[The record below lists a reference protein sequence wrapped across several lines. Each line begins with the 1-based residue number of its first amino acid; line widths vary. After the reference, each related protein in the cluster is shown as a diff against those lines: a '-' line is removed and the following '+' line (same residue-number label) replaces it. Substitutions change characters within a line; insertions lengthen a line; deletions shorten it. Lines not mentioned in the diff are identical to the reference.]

1 MHTTTRTLRT
11 ATIALRRN
19 VLRSAL
25 TCLGIIIGVAAVIA
39 MMEIGQGASSAIAKS
54 IASMG
59 ANTVNVSPGAKVN
72 GGVNL
77 GSGSAM
83 TLTPGDCDAIRTDC
97 PAVRYAAPQAWCR
110 QTQLVYGSR
119 NWIPR
124 NISGTTDSFLEIH
137 NWTPLARGDPFTDAD
152 VRNAAQ
158 VCIVGQTLVRELFA
172 GDNPV
177 GKDLRAGNVSLRVVG
192 ELATKGSDMFG
203 NDQDDILLAPWTTV
217 KYRINSQGGNSAGQ
231 QAASSAAATAAASTA
246 ATANLTTSLYPVA
259 SGTTVLYP
267 TLSAVEEADTPQIIR
282 FSNVDQIICTAGS
295 PGAVQRAVDEITA
308 LLHQRHHVGSHVEN
322 DFRVQSATEF
332 ADMLGS
338 TTSRMSNL
346 LLSVAVLSLLVGG
359 VGIMNI
365 MLVSV
370 TERTR
375 EIGLR
380 LAVGAR
386 GLDILQQFL
395 IEAVI
400 LCLAGGAVGIG
411 FGELTS
417 WAVRTFLNYPTEVSI
432 PAIAASVIV
441 SATVGVVFG
450 FYPAWKAAR
459 LDPIDALRYE

>member
-11 ATIALRRN
+11 ASIALRRN

-39 MMEIGQGASSAIAKS
+39 MMEIGQGASSAIATS

-59 ANTVNVSPGAKVN
+59 ANTVNVSPGATVN

-77 GSGSAM
+77 GTGSAM
-83 TLTPGDCDAIRTDC
+83 TLTPSDCEAIRRDC
-97 PAVRYAAPQAWCR
+97 PAVRYAAPQVWCR
-110 QTQLVYGSR
+110 QTQLVYGGR

-124 NISGTTDSFLEIH
+124 NIRGTTASFLDIH
-137 NWTPLARGDPFTDAD
+137 NWTPLQAGEPFTDRD
-152 VRNAAQ
+152 VRNAAK
-158 VCIVGQTLVRELFA
+158 VCIIGQTLVRELFA
-172 GDNPV
+172 GENPI
-177 GKDLRAGNVSLRVVG
+177 GKDLRVGNVSFRVVG
-192 ELATKGSDMFG
+192 MLTGKGANMFG
-203 NDQDDILLAPWTTV
+203 DDQDDILLAPWTTV
-217 KYRINSQGGNSAGQ
+217 KWRLSNQSGNSAGQ
-231 QAASSAAATAAASTA
+231 QAAAVTAAAS
-246 ATANLTTSLYPVA
+246 ATAVNTLSNLYPTA
-259 SGTTVLYP
+259 SANTVLYP
-267 TLSAVEEADTPQIIR
+267 AVSTVQAADTPQPVR
-282 FSNVDQIICTAGS
+282 FSNVDQIICSAGS
-295 PGAVQRAVDEITA
+295 SAAVRRAVDEITG
-308 LLHQRHHVGSHVEN
+308 LLHQRHHVGDHVDN
-322 DFRVQSATEF
+322 DFRVESATEF

-338 TTSRMSNL
+338 TTNRMASL

-386 GLDILQQFL
+386 GRDILTQFL

-411 FGELTS
+411 LGRLAS
-417 WAVRTFLNYPTEVSI
+417 ISVRYFLHYPTEISI
-432 PAIAASVIV
+432 PAIVASVIV
-441 SATVGVVFG
+441 SATVGVIFG

>member
-11 ATIALRRN
+11 ASIALRRN

-25 TCLGIIIGVAAVIA
+25 TCLGIIIGVAAVIT
-39 MMEIGQGASSAIAKS
+39 MMEIGQGASSTIARN

-59 ANTVNVSPGAKVN
+59 ANTVNISPGAKVN

-83 TLTPGDCDAIRTDC
+83 TLTPGDCDAIRTEC
-97 PAVRYAAPQAWCR
+97 PAVRYAAPQAWCK

-124 NISGTTDSFLEIH
+124 NISGTTASFLEIH
-137 NWTPLARGDPFTDAD
+137 NWSPLAEGEPFTDRD
-152 VRNAAQ
+152 VRNGSK
-158 VCIVGQTLVRELFA
+158 VCIIGQTLARELFA
-172 GDNPV
+172 GEDPV
-177 GKDLRAGNVSLRVVG
+177 GKDLRAGSVTLRVVG
-192 ELATKGSDMFG
+192 LLTTKGADMFG
-203 NDQDDILLAPWTTV
+203 NDQDDIMIAPWTTV
-217 KYRINSQGGNSAGQ
+217 KYRISNQGGNSAGQ
-231 QAASSAAATAAASTA
+231 QAAAMTTAASAA
-246 ATANLTTSLYPVA
+246 
-259 SGTTVLYP
+259 GTTVNTLSNPYPAVAANTTLYP
-267 TLSAVEEADTPQIIR
+267 TPSTVQQADAPLPVR
-282 FSNVDQIICTAGS
+282 FSNVDQIICAATSAATVS
-295 PGAVQRAVDEITA
+295 RAVEEITA
-308 LLHQRHHVGSHVEN
+308 LLHQRHHVGVQVAN
-322 DFRVQSATEF
+322 DFQVQSATEF
-332 ADMLGS
+332 AAMLGS
-338 TTSRMSNL
+338 TTSRMASL

-386 GLDILQQFL
+386 GMDILQQFL
-395 IEAVI
+395 IEAII
-400 LCLAGGAVGIG
+400 LCLAGGLVGIG
-411 FGELTS
+411 LGELAS
-417 WAVRTFLNYPTEVSI
+417 WSVRRFLKYPTEVSI
-432 PAIAASVIV
+432 PAIVASVIV
-441 SATVGVVFG
+441 SATVGVIFG